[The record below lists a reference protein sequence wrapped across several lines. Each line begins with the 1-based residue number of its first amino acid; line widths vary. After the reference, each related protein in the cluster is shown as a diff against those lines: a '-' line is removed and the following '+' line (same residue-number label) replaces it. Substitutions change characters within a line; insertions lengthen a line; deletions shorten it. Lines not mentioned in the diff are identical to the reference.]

1 MSADRKGRLKH
12 IVCCID
18 RDETRKVGLKERKEF
33 EGLQLAYLVP
43 LPVEPVCLQGMSAG
57 VGGGMMI

>member
-1 MSADRKGRLKH
+1 MSAHRKGRLKH
-12 IVCCID
+12 IIYCID

-33 EGLQLAYLVP
+33 EGLQLANLLP
-43 LPVEPVCLQGMSAG
+43 LPVCLQEMSAG